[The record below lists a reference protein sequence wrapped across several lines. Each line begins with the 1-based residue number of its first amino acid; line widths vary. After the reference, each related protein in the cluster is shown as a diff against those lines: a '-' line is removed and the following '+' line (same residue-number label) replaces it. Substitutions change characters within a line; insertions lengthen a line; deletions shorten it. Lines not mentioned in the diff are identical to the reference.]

1 MYVIKFIY
9 LKIVTKNF
17 KSVVCLNTALL
28 TKFNFFEIKIFDI
41 KKLDFQM
48 LITLKLQIWT
58 RKYLNNYF

>member
-28 TKFNFFEIKIFDI
+28 TKLNFFEIKIFDI
-41 KKLDFQM
+41 KKDFQM
-48 LITLKLQIWT
+48 LITLKLQIWK